1 MFQALSSLDPSTA
14 MGCDGIGP
22 RLLKHCALAVY
33 QPLHNLFCLRL
44 SQHYIPVEWCT
55 HMVRP
60 IFKSGDR
67 NSVKNYRPI
76 SLLCVTSK
84 VLERIIYNHIIDFVK
99 NSISPYQF
107 GFLRHRST
115 LQQLLIFLNTMNTSL
130 NTNFQTD
137 VAYLDFRKAFDSVAH
152 KELLFKL
159 WTFGITGGVWKW
171 IQAYLTNRFQYVAI
185 NGAAWCFTS
194 DFRSST
200 R

>member
-1 MFQALSSLDPSTA
+1 MLFQILYNYLDRATADSDLEKSSLFNSFFHSVFTNSSFYLSPVSLLPEPQSVLDDFLITESEVFQALSSLDLSTA

-33 QPLHNLFCLRL
+33 QPLHHLFCLSL
-44 SQHYIPVEWCT
+44 SQHYIPVEWRT

-84 VLERIIYNHIIDFVK
+84 FLERIVYNHIIDFAI

-115 LQQLLIFLNTMNTSL
+115 LQQLLIFLEYHIHIS
-130 NTNFQTD
+130 
-137 VAYLDFRKAFDSVAH
+137 
-152 KELLFKL
+152 
-159 WTFGITGGVWKW
+159 
-171 IQAYLTNRFQYVAI
+171 
-185 NGAAWCFTS
+185 
-194 DFRSST
+194 
-200 R
+200 